1 MSEME
6 QVIESEDP
14 LVGVKALTGVY
25 PGMNRPSKGRRRVRG
40 LGHIESNCFHVM
52 SRTCGGAVF
61 FDETEKEALLRVMK
75 RLSAFCGVK
84 LLTYCIM
91 GNHFHALVR
100 IPKREVWLAERFGG
114 AEGEEKLLR
123 HLRLLYSKAFVQ
135 ALREDLAQLR
145 SQGMGALAEA
155 RLAAFKARMGD
166 VSEWMREVKVR
177 FSRWYNKRHERKGTL
192 WMGPFKSVLVEGSRG
207 QDASAK
213 NQADALK
220 VMAAYIDLNPVRAG
234 LVTGAEEY
242 RWSGWGEA
250 LMGEKEA
257 VAGLCDV
264 VGCGVSQWES
274 RGKGAYGSWVG
285 ERRKDE
291 DEDAMGKVSLLRRVR
306 AFSAGVAIGSAGF
319 VEAVFGDR
327 RDLFGAK
334 RKAGARPVDGGGGL
348 LSGTICTLR
357 ALRQ

>member
-1 MSEME
+1 
-6 QVIESEDP
+6 
-14 LVGVKALTGVY
+14 
-25 PGMNRPSKGRRRVRG
+25 
-40 LGHIESNCFHVM
+40 
-52 SRTCGGAVF
+52 
-61 FDETEKEALLRVMK
+61 MK

-114 AEGEEKLLR
+114 ADGEEKLLR
-123 HLRLLYSKAFVQ
+123 HLRVLYSKAFVQ

-145 SQGMGALAEA
+145 AQGMGALAEA
-155 RLAAFKARMGD
+155 RLAAFKARLGD

-234 LVTGAEEY
+234 LVAGAEEY

-285 ERRKDE
+285 ERRKVADE
-291 DEDAMGKVSLLRRVR
+291 DEDAMGKGSLLRRVR

-334 RKAGARPVDGGGGL
+334 RKAGARPLARDGCR
-348 LSGTICTLR
+348 SGVLFTLR
-357 ALRQ
+357 DLRG